1 MARKD
6 DLIARITEQ
15 GDFERFDNG
24 YLYYYVPTRGGMS
37 ASDLRIVADYL
48 DEQNASWQA
57 NVDEYFSKSC
67 IDDDVEM

>member
-15 GDFERFDNG
+15 GDFERFDDG

-37 ASDLRIVADYL
+37 ASDLRVVADYL

-57 NVDEYFSKSC
+57 CIDEYFSKSR
-67 IDDDVEM
+67 IDGDVEM